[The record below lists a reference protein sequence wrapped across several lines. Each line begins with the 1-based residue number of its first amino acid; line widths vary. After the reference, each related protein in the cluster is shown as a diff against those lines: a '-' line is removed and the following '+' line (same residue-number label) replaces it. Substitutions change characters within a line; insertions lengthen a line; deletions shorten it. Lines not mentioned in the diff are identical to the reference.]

1 MNRKLIFTAF
11 VILAAGL
18 SFTGCARKKACV
30 CPTQTAIY
38 EPIAEAAPAGSSS
51 APARRYIK

>member
-1 MNRKLIFTAF
+1 MNRKLMFVGF

-30 CPTQTAIY
+30 CPTQTAVY
-38 EPIAEAAPAGSSS
+38 EPVAEAAPAVPSS
-51 APARRYIK
+51 APVRRYIK

>member
-1 MNRKLIFTAF
+1 MNRKWMLSA
-11 VILAAGL
+11 VLILAAAL

-38 EPIAEAAPAGSSS
+38 EPVAEAAPAVPSSGS
-51 APARRYIK
+51 ARRYIK